1 MTLKGKNILITGSAR
16 RIGRHLALAV
26 AKEGGNII
34 LHHAHSPV
42 DAQNTSLEIEK
53 QGVNVTIIEA
63 DLNDPISY
71 TKILPDFIKS
81 HNIFALV
88 NSAAIFEPLSL
99 GDVTL
104 ESWNRHLNINLT
116 APFFLSQA
124 FIQAVPTG
132 SSGRIVNIVDWRALR
147 PGSDHLPYTISKSAL
162 IALTQSLAVSA
173 APNITVNALA
183 LGAVLP
189 PSDGGS
195 AEKMLHLVPSKRLV
209 ELDEVSDSL
218 LFLLDGPSS
227 ITGEVIHVDGGRH
240 LL

>member
-1 MTLKGKNILITGSAR
+1 MTLKGKYILITGSAR

-26 AKEGGNII
+26 AKAGGNII

-42 DAQNTSLEIEK
+42 EAEKTSREIK
-53 QGVNVTIIEA
+53 KLGVNVIVIEA
-63 DLNDPISY
+63 DLNDPISI
-71 TKILPDFIKS
+71 TKILPDYIKE
-81 HNIFALV
+81 HNIYALV
-88 NSAAIFEPLSL
+88 NSAAIFESLSL
-99 GDVTL
+99 EDVTL
-104 ESWNRHLNINLT
+104 ENWNRHLNINLT

-124 FIQAVPTG
+124 FIRAIPPG
-132 SSGRIVNIVDWRALR
+132 STGRIINIVDWRALR

-162 IALTQSLAVSA
+162 IALTHSLAVSA

-195 AEKMLHLVPSKRLV
+195 AEKMLHLVPSRRLV

-227 ITGEVIHVDGGRH
+227 ITGEVIQIDGGRH